1 MATRSAEP
9 GPKVAL
15 SSSHDPSRPTRSD
28 PCDARARLSDGVGW
42 RPPTASAM
50 VGAPA
55 AHAVA
60 AARFPQPRLPAAG
73 ELVET
78 VAVRAAPRRSA
89 PVVRTLRRFRPDD
102 QFQVVLALAR
112 RRGADGEWWYRLSL
126 PGPPNGARGWIPA
139 AVVELRPVVNRIV
152 VRLGARRLEVRR
164 VRDGRVLLR
173 AVAAVAPPAPRRR
186 GAATSTSS
194 RPSSPPIRS
203 TGRSRSRRARTPASP
218 TGPRPSSASTA
229 RTCRG
234 FSGRRSRTAASGYRT
249 TSRPGSGGWRRSGRR
264 STSCGS
270 ASR

>member
-1 MATRSAEP
+1 MTHSAEP

-15 SSSHDPSRPTRSD
+15 SSSHDPSRPTRGD
-28 PCDARARLSDGVGW
+28 PCDACARLSDGAGRRHDDRVGDGR
-42 RPPTASAM
+42 RPR
-50 VGAPA
+50 GARHRRGDVPA
-55 AHAVA
+55 AA
-60 AARFPQPRLPAAG
+60 APGRRRA
-73 ELVET
+73 VET

-139 AVVELRPVVNRIV
+139 AVAELRPVVNRIV

-164 VRDGRVLLR
+164 VRDGQVLLR
-173 AVAAVAPPAPRRR
+173 AVAAVGPPAPRRR
-186 GAATSTSS
+186 GVSTSTSS

-203 TGRSRSRRARTPASP
+203 TGRSRSRRARTPVSR
-218 TGPRPSSASTA
+218 TGRRPSSASTA

-249 TSRPGSGGWRRSGRR
+249 TSRLGSGGWRRSGRR
-264 STSCGS
+264 STSCGC
-270 ASR
+270 